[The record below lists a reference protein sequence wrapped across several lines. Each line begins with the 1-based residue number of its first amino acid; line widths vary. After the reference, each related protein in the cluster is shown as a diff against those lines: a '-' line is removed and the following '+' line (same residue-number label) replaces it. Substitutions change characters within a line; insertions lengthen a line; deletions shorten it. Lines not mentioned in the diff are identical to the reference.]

1 VARWIPLA
9 LVALIASFY
18 LAQSD
23 RVRYHFPLDDAWT
36 HQVYARSL
44 AGFHGFDYNPGQAE
58 AGSTSP
64 LWAIVSAPT
73 HWLPGTD
80 AMVLAVKLLGLA
92 FAAAAVLLLGFI
104 VRHLTG
110 SRAVAITAAALFAL
124 EPRLYFS
131 ALSGME
137 NTLLVA
143 LWLGAL
149 AAYLRGP
156 LWLSGLLVSLTP
168 LCRPEA
174 VLLVPVW
181 LVAALFR
188 TTGARRAAL
197 ALIVVPSAAWC
208 LFCKLVTGHWLPN
221 TFYAKAQ
228 LRGLGAAL
236 HAMFAILTQRG
247 YGSSLALWAGL
258 AALIVACVVS
268 VVSVVGVGVEGV
280 GGVARTPHDTRS
292 DTPRHPP
299 RSVLAGLVA
308 LPLAYA
314 VGVAISR
321 ALSPDGYYWTRWE
334 DPASL
339 LLTAAAT
346 TGLAIAAV
354 AGVARLRARDWATP
368 LARGQLAAG
377 AIAFV
382 AVVLA
387 IPPLL
392 RDTFALRLKL
402 DSDAYAVENNNEDVG
417 HWLAENTPPTAVIGL
432 QDAGA
437 IRYFDDRTSLDVIG
451 LNDHR
456 IVFGEMSAAQYLA
469 SIDWF
474 VGYPLLVKQLNF
486 ESHLD
491 LVQSFSVPYERY
503 TICPCPTQVEMRI
516 YRKAR

>member
-1 VARWIPLA
+1 MARWIPLA

-23 RVRYHFPLDDAWT
+23 RVRFHFPLDDAWT

-44 AGFHGFDYNPGQAE
+44 AGLHGFDYNPGQAE

-228 LRGLGAAL
+228 LRGLGAAV

-258 AALIVACVVS
+258 AALIVACVVG
-268 VVSVVGVGVEGV
+268 VVCVVGV
-280 GGVARTPHDTRS
+280 AHTSRHTRL
-292 DTPRHPP
+292 
-299 RSVLAGLVA
+299 SVLAGLVA

-314 VGVAISR
+314 AGVALSR
-321 ALSPDGYYWTRWE
+321 SLLPDGYYWTRWE

-354 AGVARLRARDWATP
+354 AGVTRLRARDWATP

-437 IRYFDDRTSLDVIG
+437 IRYFDDRTSLDIIG

-474 VGYPLLVKQLNF
+474 VGYPLLVKQLEF

-516 YRKAR
+516 YRKR